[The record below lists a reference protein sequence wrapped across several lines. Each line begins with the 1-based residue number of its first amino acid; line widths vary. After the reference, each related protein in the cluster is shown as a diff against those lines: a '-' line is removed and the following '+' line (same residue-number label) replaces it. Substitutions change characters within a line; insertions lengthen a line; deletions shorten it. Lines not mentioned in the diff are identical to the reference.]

1 MCLGGQGFNSC
12 QGFRIF
18 FVPRSCRVDQFI
30 FHILTWPLNAGN
42 LIFIYLNFK
51 TIPEEDAP
59 TVDLLQQSASF
70 RVHTK

>member
-1 MCLGGQGFNSC
+1 MCLGGQWFDSC
-12 QGFRIF
+12 QGLRIF
-18 FVPRSCRVDQFI
+18 SVPRSCRVDQFI

-59 TVDLLQQSASF
+59 TVDLLRQSASF